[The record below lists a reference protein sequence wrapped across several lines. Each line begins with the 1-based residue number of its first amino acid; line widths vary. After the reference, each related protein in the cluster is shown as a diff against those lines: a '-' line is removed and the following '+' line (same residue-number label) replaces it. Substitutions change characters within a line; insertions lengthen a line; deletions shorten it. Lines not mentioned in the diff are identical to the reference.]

1 MTTTWKTLVSISL
14 WLVLSIRPGSA
25 QVAPATIIEIDVE
38 NRVRYLR
45 DVIDH
50 SSLATDPNIK
60 GVVFARN
67 FAIGVTLADIVAVNG
82 KPARGV
88 YVDRASFINL
98 RTSPTPGLGQAIAD
112 IAFPGTTTD
121 ITWEILQPDGTP
133 VGTIV
138 AMGFGGGP
146 PPPGAPL
153 TVTGSNFTI
162 VGGTGAFL
170 GVRGQAG
177 SVQTDPPI
185 RNASATE
192 DPANRRVHGG
202 GKSRFALHLIPAS
215 RPEILVTPSGPAVF
229 HSSDFSLVTAAN
241 PARRGE
247 VLVVTATGLGPTQPG
262 VNPGQPFPTTPPF
275 LVVNSPVEVT
285 VNGEPA
291 AVLNKLGWP
300 GLVDTYRVDF
310 GIPEGTA
317 PGPATIQLSAAWIA
331 GPEVKI
337 AVQ

>member
-1 MTTTWKTLVSISL
+1 MSTKSKTVVSITL
-14 WLVLSIRPGSA
+14 WAVLSIRPGA
-25 QVAPATIIEIDVE
+25 GQVAPATIIEIDVE

-60 GVVFARN
+60 GAVFARN
-67 FAIGVTLADIVAVNG
+67 FAIGVTIADIVAVNG

-88 YVDRASFINL
+88 HVDRVSFINL

-112 IAFPGTTTD
+112 IAFPGTISD

-133 VGTIV
+133 VGTIM

-146 PPPGAPL
+146 QPPGAPL
-153 TVTGSNFTI
+153 TVTGSNLTI

-202 GKSRFALHLIPAS
+202 GKSRIALHLIPAF
-215 RPEILVTPSGPAVF
+215 RPEIVNTAGGPAVA
-229 HSSDFSLVTAAN
+229 HSSDFALVSTSKPAA
-241 PARRGE
+241 AGE
-247 VLVVTATGLGPTQPG
+247 VLSLFATGLGPTRPG
-262 VNPGQPFPTTPPF
+262 VGPGKPFPASP
-275 LVVNSPVEVT
+275 LAVVNSPVEVL
-285 VNGEPA
+285 VNGKPAEVLA
-291 AVLNKLGWP
+291 AVGLP
-300 GLVDTYRVDF
+300 GAVDGYQVNFRVPPDTAR
-310 GIPEGTA
+310 GT
-317 PGPATIQLSAAWIA
+317 ATIQVTAAWIA
-331 GPEVKI
+331 GSEMKI
-337 AVQ
+337 GVQ